1 MGLIKLGKKLLAVG
15 CRCLAVPSRPLTV
28 RSRHQPLSSRLRAQ
42 AGECLHGV
50 LHPRVGAPELVGDV
64 VQLPIVRLGG
74 GPVALGSHPVA
85 PAGHLVAVLCLLG
98 RGDHGLSGELALLG
112 GCVHIGG
119 RLKRPRASFVSLSEP
134 ARAPT

>member
-1 MGLIKLGKKLLAVG
+1 MQSGYLGIWGASLTGTARLSAIRGRARALALGLIKLGKKLLAVG

-28 RSRHQPLSSRLRAQ
+28 RSRHQPLSSGLRPQ

-74 GPVALGSHPVA
+74 SPVALGSDTSRV
-85 PAGHLVAVLCLLG
+85 
-98 RGDHGLSGELALLG
+98 RF
-112 GCVHIGG
+112 
-119 RLKRPRASFVSLSEP
+119 PRAC
-134 ARAPT
+134 